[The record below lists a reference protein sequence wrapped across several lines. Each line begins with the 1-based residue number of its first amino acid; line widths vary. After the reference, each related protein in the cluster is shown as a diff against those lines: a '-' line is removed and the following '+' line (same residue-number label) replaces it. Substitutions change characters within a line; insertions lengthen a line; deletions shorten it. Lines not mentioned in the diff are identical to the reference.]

1 MEESC
6 SAASGNMSHI
16 GNKTIT
22 VPAGVT
28 VTVDPQWITVK
39 GVKGELKEPM
49 QSGISVEVADGQ
61 VKVARQNESKEIKSK
76 HGLVRSLINNMIE
89 GVTKGYEIKLEMVGT
104 GYRVMQ
110 QGSKL
115 VLSVGFSHP
124 VDVVQPQGI
133 TFTVDGNNKIVVKGI
148 SKYLVGQTAAN
159 IRRIKPPEPYKGKG
173 IRYEGE
179 AVRRKAGKAVKA
191 AA

>member
-1 MEESC
+1 
-6 SAASGNMSHI
+6 MSHI

-22 VPAGVT
+22 VPEGVT
-28 VTVDPQWITVK
+28 ITIDPQWITVK
-39 GVKGELKEPM
+39 GAKGELKEPM
-49 QSGISVEVADGQ
+49 QSGITVEVADGQ
-61 VKVARQNESKEIKSK
+61 LKVTRKNESKEIKSK

-89 GVTKGYEIKLEMVGT
+89 GVTKGYEVKLEMVGT

-124 VDVVQPQGI
+124 VDVVQPQGV
-133 TFTVDGNNKIVVKGI
+133 TFTVEGNNKISVKGI

>member
-1 MEESC
+1 
-6 SAASGNMSHI
+6 MSHI
-16 GNKTIT
+16 GNKVIAI
-22 VPAGVT
+22 PSGVT
-28 VTVDPQWITVK
+28 VTADSEWVTVK
-39 GVKGELKEPM
+39 GAKGELREPM
-49 QSGISVEVADGQ
+49 QTGITVEVADNQ
-61 VKVARQNESKEIKSK
+61 VKVSRASDAKEIKSK
-76 HGLVRSLINNMIE
+76 HGLMRSLIQNMIE
-89 GVTKGYEIKLEMVGT
+89 GVSAGYEVKLEMVGT

-124 VDVVQPQGI
+124 VNIEQPKGV
-133 TFTVDGNNKIVVKGI
+133 TFAVDGNNKISVKGI

-159 IRRIKPPEPYKGKG
+159 IRRIRPPEPYKGKG

>member
-1 MEESC
+1 
-6 SAASGNMSHI
+6 MSHI
-16 GNKTIT
+16 GNKVIAI
-22 VPAGVT
+22 PSGVT
-28 VTVDPQWITVK
+28 VTADSEWVTVK
-39 GVKGELKEPM
+39 GTKGELREPM
-49 QSGISVEVADGQ
+49 QTGITVEVVDNQ
-61 VKVARQNESKEIKSK
+61 VKVGRTSEAKETKSK
-76 HGLVRSLINNMIE
+76 HGLMRSLIQNMIE
-89 GVTKGYEIKLEMVGT
+89 GVSKGYEVKLEMVGT
-104 GYRVMQ
+104 GYRVLQ

-124 VDVVQPQGI
+124 VNVEQPQGV
-133 TFTVDGNNKIVVKGI
+133 TFTVEGNNKISVKGI

-159 IRRIKPPEPYKGKG
+159 IRRIRPPEPYKGKG